1 MAEVEEMIDYI
12 VPTFNS
18 AATLKACIQSIYRF
32 GEPNSIIIIDNNST
46 DETMMIALEM
56 GCKIHQ
62 GAYGIGPARR
72 LGAKLAGT
80 DRIAFVD
87 SDVELQ
93 ASWQKVLDSP
103 APIVSGYYEAF
114 HQPLPHVARRSAG
127 FIACCIM
134 DRKLIL
140 DCEKMDTWDYG
151 EDSRFARWLDSDWLI
166 VNAECIHHQE
176 DSAVRWRKYGRELR
190 RIDGLT
196 LGHLKRIIGG
206 ALLGYRMGTATDYI
220 SNFKLR
226 LNYLW
231 GYLYY

>member
-1 MAEVEEMIDYI
+1 MIDYI
-12 VPTFNS
+12 IPTFNS
-18 AATLKACIQSIYRF
+18 AATLETCLRSIEAF
-32 GEPNSIIIIDNNST
+32 GKPGKIIIIDNFSSDHTNS
-46 DETMMIALEM
+46 IAASHNCE
-56 GCKIHQ
+56 IHLK
-62 GAYGIGPARR
+62 ACGIGPARR

-93 ASWQKVLDSP
+93 ASWQKVLDSG
-103 APIVSGYYEAF
+103 APVVSGYYEAF

-127 FIACCIM
+127 FMACCIM

-140 DCEKMDTWDYG
+140 DCKEMDEWGYG

-166 VNAECIHHQE
+166 VDAECVHHKK
-176 DSAVRWRKYGRELR
+176 DSPVRWRKYGRELR

-226 LNYLW
+226 LNYLR
-231 GYLYY
+231 GYLYG